1 MQVRI
6 DAYRFFLEITKVS
19 SNPLL
24 LNITL
29 LCCHEVSLMR
39 TASAKMTSWCDVCTS
54 SDLSPVTADTGEA
67 ALCWGGDQELTI
79 STNINWP
86 DKYSQTQTD
95 TLTRMW
101 NLLLG
106 CFVNQEW
113 NFAITCYCINWGV
126 SVKFIPWLSVTL
138 TSANTWSWVP
148 HVPGYDVCRCKEL
161 WTWDLGI
168 LMGSPDSTVWPVPCY
183 DVCRCTEL

>member
-54 SDLSPVTADTGEA
+54 SDLSPVTAGYRILVRLHFAEEEIRSWQSAQTLID
-67 ALCWGGDQELTI
+67 L
-79 STNINWP
+79 TNILRRRLTHSP
-86 DKYSQTQTD
+86 EYGTYSTAVLLIRNE
-95 TLTRMW
+95 TLPSH
-101 NLLLG
+101 
-106 CFVNQEW
+106 V
-113 NFAITCYCINWGV
+113 IV
-126 SVKFIPWLSVTL
+126 STEVCQ
-138 TSANTWSWVP
+138 WSSSHDYP
-148 HVPGYDVCRCKEL
+148 LH
-161 WTWDLGI
+161 
-168 LMGSPDSTVWPVPCY
+168 WPVLTPGAGSHMSPVMMY
-183 DVCRCTEL
+183 AGVRSSGPGT